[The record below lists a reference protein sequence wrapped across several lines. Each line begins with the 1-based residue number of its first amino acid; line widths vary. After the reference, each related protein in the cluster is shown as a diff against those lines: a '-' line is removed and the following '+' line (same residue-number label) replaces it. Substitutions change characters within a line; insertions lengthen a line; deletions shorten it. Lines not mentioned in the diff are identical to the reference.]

1 MIINRIK
8 TAGILALLVVAISP
22 VAAFAEW
29 KIYFTGGAARMF
41 GSAGRGSFAT
51 RAECEAYR
59 ASSAAYERNNCYCAG
74 SDSASASGASTGF
87 QGPPEQQF
95 ALGLLDGLLKSI
107 FAKPD
112 TSRQDEIN
120 RQNAEIER
128 QNALMRQ
135 QEEEQRKQAAN
146 QAWIDLQNQEKEQR
160 KIAEADKKAAGQDL
174 LGKIETVGGGELELK
189 TLGTDFFQGGAVDLR
204 GKQGTV
210 QSLTTREE
218 QAQRD
223 LWYEEQIQGQG
234 FSDLAPIPENG
245 ITESAGSVSK
255 LEDSKEY
262 KMVDFYLDRIEK
274 VPLGELPAYVGKIM
288 LNFENHA
295 FVSINATTAA
305 ILNGSPPPEAVANG
319 TVVQNIIYK
328 TAESMTIDKAV
339 DIGKKIAANSG
350 IGFLSAV
357 YGRATEATTTLALEV
372 SEDTKKIVEIWFAK
386 RY

>member
-1 MIINRIK
+1 MIVKRIK
-8 TAGILALLVVAISP
+8 TAGIIALLVVAMSP
-22 VAAFAEW
+22 VAVFGEW
-29 KIYFTGGAARMF
+29 KIYYTGQAARMF

-51 RAECEAYR
+51 KAECEAYR
-59 ASSAAYERNNCYCAG
+59 ANPPPAERNNCYCAG
-74 SDSASASGASTGF
+74 SDSGASGSSAGF

-128 QNALMRQ
+128 QNALKRQ

-146 QAWIDLQNQEKEQR
+146 QAWIDLQDQEKEQR
-160 KIAEADKKAAGQDL
+160 KIAEANKKAAGQDL
-174 LGKIETVGGGELELK
+174 LGKIEIVGGSELELK
-189 TLGTDFFQGGAVDLR
+189 TVGTDFFQGGAVDLR

-223 LWYEEQIQGQG
+223 LWYEEQIQEQG

-245 ITESAGSVSK
+245 IPESAAPDSK

-274 VPLGELPAYVGKIM
+274 VP
-288 LNFENHA
+288 
-295 FVSINATTAA
+295 
-305 ILNGSPPPEAVANG
+305 VANCPLMW
-319 TVVQNIIYK
+319 
-328 TAESMTIDKAV
+328 ERSC
-339 DIGKKIAANSG
+339 
-350 IGFLSAV
+350 
-357 YGRATEATTTLALEV
+357 
-372 SEDTKKIVEIWFAK
+372 
-386 RY
+386 